1 MSDKNPVL
9 PPKAKLQAPSFS
21 FNLSNDSPDTAV
33 VERTGAKA
41 SPLVTDGHGICLV
54 YMTISRA
61 N

>member
-1 MSDKNPVL
+1 MSTFYSL
-9 PPKAKLQAPSFS
+9 LLFE
-21 FNLSNDSPDTAV
+21 PDTAV